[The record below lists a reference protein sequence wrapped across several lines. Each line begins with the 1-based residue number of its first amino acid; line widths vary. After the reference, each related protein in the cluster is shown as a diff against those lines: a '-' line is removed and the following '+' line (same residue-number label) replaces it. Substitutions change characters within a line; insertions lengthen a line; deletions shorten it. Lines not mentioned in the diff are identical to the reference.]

1 MWANQVG
8 DESDAYENLLHYNE
22 KSVSFTGP
30 DFSKRY
36 TNSTLDYDRTVFNN
50 ALDGPL
56 AVSYANYAAPTA
68 SWFQLAMEKA
78 GIPLAKMG
86 FSSGTLFG
94 NMWSTSTIYPN
105 SAQRCSSHTSFLDQA
120 VVTST
125 LKVFNGTM
133 ARRLLFKNH
142 NVASGVL
149 VTTNGEDYVLSAR
162 KEVILSAGAFQSPQL
177 LMVSGVGPKDTLQE
191 HDIPL
196 IAELSEVGQNMRDH
210 VLFSISN
217 RVETITISRLVADP
231 QYAAQA
237 IFDYNFNQT
246 GPLTGFGYLAF
257 EKIPKQ
263 YRDRFSC
270 ATETALNQFPADWP
284 EMEYLLS
291 DAYTGYNTNYMTAD
305 PQDGY
310 QYASIDG
317 ALVAPLSR
325 GNVTIGSKDTMVS
338 YVYSEQFTTTRVIRA
353 TP

>member
-8 DESDAYENLLHYNE
+8 DESYTFENLLPYYE
-22 KSVSFTGP
+22 KSVSFTAP

-36 TNSTLDYDRTVFNN
+36 TNSTLDYDRTVFDN

-56 AVSYANYAAPTA
+56 AVSYANYASPTG
-68 SWFQLAMEKA
+68 SWFQLALEKA
-78 GIPLAKMG
+78 GVPLAKLG
-86 FSSGTLFG
+86 FNSGALFG
-94 NMWSTSTIYPN
+94 NMWSTSTIYPG
-105 SAQRCSSHTSFLDQA
+105 SAQRCSSQTSFLDQA
-120 VVTST
+120 VATST
-125 LKVFNGTM
+125 LKVYNGTM

-142 NVASGVL
+142 NVAGGVL

-162 KEVILSAGAFQSPQL
+162 KEVIISAGAFQSPQL

-191 HDIPL
+191 HGIPL
-196 IAELSEVGQNMRDH
+196 VSELSGVGQNMWDH
-210 VLFSISN
+210 VLFSISY
-217 RVETITISRLVADP
+217 RVKTITSSRLIDDP

-237 IFDYNFNQT
+237 ILDYNYNQT

-263 YRDRFSC
+263 YRGRFSS
-270 ATETALNQFPADWP
+270 ATEIALDQFLADWP
-284 EMEYLLS
+284 EMEYLS
-291 DAYTGYNTNYMTAD
+291 GDAYTGYNTNYMTAD

-325 GNVTIGSKDTMVS
+325 GNVTINSKDTMVCTCHS
-338 YVYSEQFTTTRVIRA
+338 DSSVLL
-353 TP
+353 